1 MISPNLS
8 VRSTSDLLQIRREH
22 IMNRKELSIITQQQ
36 KLQEHQ
42 NQIKMNYE
50 HVNAFYATIMPL
62 INMALYKRVLTD
74 WLTDWVTDYFL
85 TVCTQ
90 SLTALSQVFQE
101 V

>member
-1 MISPNLS
+1 
-8 VRSTSDLLQIRREH
+8 
-22 IMNRKELSIITQQQ
+22 MNRKELSIITQQQ

-74 WLTDWVTDYFL
+74 
-85 TVCTQ
+85 
-90 SLTALSQVFQE
+90 
-101 V
+101 